1 MGLGLSC
8 MGLGLVVWLLMV
20 ADWWLSWY
28 ACYIWQ
34 WKWNYVMLC
43 FFFCRLWWNRKHHVL
58 RMWWPRSCWTQV
70 TFAFCFL
77 IAFCCTLL
85 LQRLQLGCHICC
97 SYVALQCCIKVFVY
111 RPFHFS
117 MVLFL
122 CNLPLIFWMVLIR
135 IHFIG
140 KLLIMFPLPIYSVGL
155 MLFCLGKYQKW
166 SSKEFLNMIT
176 LEIKIW

>member
-1 MGLGLSC
+1 M
-8 MGLGLVVWLLMV
+8 LVIYGNEN
-20 ADWWLSWY
+20 DT
-28 ACYIWQ
+28 
-34 WKWNYVMLC
+34 MLC
-43 FFFCRLWWNRKHHVL
+43 YVFFFCRLWWNRKHHVL

-140 KLLIMFPLPIYSVGL
+140 KLLIMFPLIGGGMAKAGVG
-155 MLFCLGKYQKW
+155 FSLGQDFINI
-166 SSKEFLNMIT
+166 FLLVLCKTNS
-176 LEIKIW
+176 